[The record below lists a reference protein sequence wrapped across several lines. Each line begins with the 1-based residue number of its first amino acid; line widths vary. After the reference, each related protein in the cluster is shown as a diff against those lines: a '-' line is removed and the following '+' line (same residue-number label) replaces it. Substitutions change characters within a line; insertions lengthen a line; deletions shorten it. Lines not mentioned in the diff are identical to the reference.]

1 MAVVV
6 TVMLTT
12 VNSRKLALGLLP
24 HTLLEASQDF
34 PEIGSLVRQ
43 LGLRQRQVVVVVVV
57 AVVVVVVVVVVAGVL
72 VLCVV
77 HVVFV
82 VAVSQ

>member
-6 TVMLTT
+6 TVMLRT

-34 PEIGSLVRQ
+34 PEIGSLVQ
-43 LGLRQRQVVVVVVV
+43 PHGFDGVVVALVV
-57 AVVVVVVVVVVAGVL
+57 AVVVV
-72 VLCVV
+72 
-77 HVVFV
+77 
-82 VAVSQ
+82 